1 MSAQLRRAIQCY
13 TARTA
18 ITSFSMRGAG
28 SAGVVRAASEYL
40 AKLPLQPF
48 GTSKRAQFA
57 KYLDETTDA
66 LLGQM
71 PVKSRHWGLA
81 RKGLNIFLRGC
92 LYTTYLRDHY
102 ALALSEEFFE
112 LPLDRI
118 TGTRLASES
127 KVKLPSWTTVRG
139 LDPDASAVYQ
149 AAALKVAKREGV
161 ARVHLDAMWW
171 GERQE

>member
-18 ITSFSMRGAG
+18 ITSSSMRGAG
-28 SAGVVRAASEYL
+28 SAGVVRAASEFL
-40 AKLPLQPF
+40 AELPLQPF
-48 GTSKRAQFA
+48 GTSKRAAFA
-57 KYLDETTDA
+57 THLDETTDD
-66 LLGQM
+66 LLGTM
-71 PVKSRHWGLA
+71 PARARHWGLA

-118 TGTRLASES
+118 TGTRLVSES
-127 KVKLPSWTTVRG
+127 SLTLPVWKTVRG
-139 LDPDASAVYQ
+139 LEPDASAVYQ
-149 AAALKVAKREGV
+149 AAALKVAKGKGV

-171 GERQE
+171 GERKE